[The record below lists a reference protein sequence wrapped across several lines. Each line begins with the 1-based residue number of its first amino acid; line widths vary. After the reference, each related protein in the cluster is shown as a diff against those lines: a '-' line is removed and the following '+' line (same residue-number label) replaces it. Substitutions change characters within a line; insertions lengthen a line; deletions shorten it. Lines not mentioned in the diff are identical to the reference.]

1 MSRRAVAVG
10 ALLVLLALVPAG
22 AFSGVFA
29 SGTTDSGLVVQA
41 ADGPN
46 GEYADFADGNLT
58 LDFTADGGL
67 SENAINRFDAVF
79 TVTNDRSYAAPVWIN
94 DSSDAITFYNT
105 SSGASVEGEEN
116 GPSLAPGETLVV
128 GVSVDTREAS
138 VESVESTDNFT
149 IETLVEEATA
159 TATATPT
166 ATATAS
172 SGTDTT
178 STATATA
185 TSSGGGGGGG
195 GQSGGGASKSSY
207 TVYDTNTGST
217 VNVHEG
223 VADDPITAS
232 LHGDGTAYVSGDG
245 TTVDAAAMT
254 LTFDRSNWRVELTDP
269 TDSPQNA
276 PAVGSGEPVS
286 YFRFDAYNVEVSA
299 FDSVAVNLT
308 LSSLPSGTDPSQVTV
323 YRYTA
328 DGWQSVETTH
338 LGGDRYRAQTG
349 GFGELA
355 VVVEGSSGSTSGTEA
370 TGSTSGTAAGTDGSI
385 DSTATAT
392 ATDTAAAEPG
402 NTPTAT
408 AVDRF
413 EDPLPL
419 RSGLG
424 PATLFVFGLFTVWL
438 GARARVQRNGPG
450 GL

>member
-1 MSRRAVAVG
+1 MSRRAVALA

-29 SGTTDSGLVVQA
+29 SGTTDSGLVIQA

-46 GEYADFADGNLT
+46 GEYADFSSGHLA

-79 TVTNDRSYAAPVWIN
+79 TVTNDRSYAAPVWID
-94 DSSDAITFYNT
+94 DSSDAISFYNT
-105 SSGASVEGEEN
+105 SSGASVEGRDD
-116 GPSLAPGETLVV
+116 GPSLEPGETLVV

-138 VESVESTDNFT
+138 VEQVESTDNFSV
-149 IETLVEEATA
+149 ETLVEEATA

-172 SGTDTT
+172 SGADTT

-185 TSSGGGGGGG
+185 TATSSGSSGGG
-195 GQSGGGASKSSY
+195 GQSGGSTTESSY

-217 VNVHEG
+217 VNVQEG
-223 VADDPITAS
+223 VSSDPVTAS

-286 YFRFDAYNVEVSA
+286 YFRFDAYNVEASA

-308 LSSLPSGTDPSQVTV
+308 LSSLPAGTDPSQVTV
-323 YRYTA
+323 YRHTA

-338 LGGDRYRAQTG
+338 LGGDRYRAKTG

-355 VVVEGSSGSTSGTEA
+355 VVVEDGSGSTSGTEA
-370 TGSTSGTAAGTDGSI
+370 GTEGSI

-392 ATDTAAAEPG
+392 ETATATAADTAVAEPG

-438 GARARVQRNGPG
+438 GVRARVDRNGPG